1 MSPERHF
8 SQLKCLIKYMLVPQP
23 EHLRYDVSMTTPAKH
38 PIKLPTLAHHAYYLV
53 GGDSVCAELVAAL
66 AKQHKIKIHG
76 NPDFSER
83 KYENFTIDD
92 ARELKVSA
100 EMRPVSSDTAAV
112 DAKKIFVI
120 QMSNITSEAQNA
132 LLKLLEEP
140 ADYVHFFLIVA
151 SAHLLLPTVKSRMSF
166 INEQSDIA
174 VNTMGNDAMAFLKL
188 LPAKRLEYIKK
199 LVDAIADEKR
209 PKQDAIDLINAIEAQ
224 IYAVSGARKS
234 TKKLEAIEMVRNY
247 MNDRGAS
254 IKMLL
259 EYVALNI

>member
-1 MSPERHF
+1 
-8 SQLKCLIKYMLVPQP
+8 MLVPQP
-23 EHLRYDVSMTTPAKH
+23 EHLRYDVSMTPPAKH
-38 PIKLPTLAHHAYYLV
+38 PIKLPNLSHHAYYLV
-53 GGDSVCAELVAAL
+53 GGDSVRVELTAAL

-76 NPDFSER
+76 NLDFSER

-92 ARELKVSA
+92 ARELKLSA
-100 EMRPVSSDTAAV
+100 EMRPVASDATMT

-151 SAHLLLPTVKSRMSF
+151 SAHLLLSTVKSRMSL
-166 INEQSDIA
+166 INEQADIA
-174 VNTMGNDAMAFLKL
+174 VNAMSEDAVAFLKS
-188 LPAKRLEYIKK
+188 PSAKRLEYIKK
-199 LVDAIADEKR
+199 LIDAISDEKR

-224 IYAVSGARKS
+224 IYSTTNVRKS
-234 TKKLEAIEMVRNY
+234 TKQLEAIEKARNY

-254 IKMLL
+254 LKMLL